1 MIVKSIAKIL
11 QKLYNVTCNSRQIR
25 DNCLKNVYYYKKDIM
40 MISSVDGSSAI
51 SYTSPQASGDS
62 KASVQLKKTSKNS
75 EVKGANTNGNHPA
88 NNTVRGN
95 FVNDNTDSNNLTA
108 ETTATGNPSS
118 EIDYA
123 KKKNES
129 DLALKYGQKD
139 EFEEEYTYSS
149 SNSDVPTSFAQLAA
163 MVGSNTSTVTKEQ
176 LSEYLSSLTTGEAG
190 VSAAEI
196 TVVKNL
202 IAQFDA
208 LSGGSGVLTSIEG
221 LKEAQD
227 YTTITP
233 EQVTSPIDVRV

>member
-62 KASVQLKKTSKNS
+62 QASVQLKKTSKTS
-75 EVKGANTNGNHPA
+75 GAKGANTNDNHSA
-88 NNTVRGN
+88 NNTVQRKLS
-95 FVNDNTDSNNLTA
+95 NDNTGANHLTA
-108 ETTATGNPSS
+108 DKTTTDKQSS

-123 KKKNES
+123 KKKNGE

-139 EFEEEYTYSS
+139 EYEEDYTYTSN
-149 SNSDVPTSFAQLAA
+149 NSDVPTSFAQLAA

-176 LSEYLSSLTTGEAG
+176 LSEYLSSLTTGETK

-208 LSGGSGVLTSIEG
+208 LSSGSGVLTSIDG

-227 YTTITP
+227 YKTITK
-233 EQVTSPIDVRV
+233 EQVTSPVDVRV